1 MPMPGQGFVHLHLH
15 SEYSLLDGGNK
26 IEDLVERVKALGMD
40 AVAVTDHGNLYGA
53 LEFHDA
59 ARAAGIK
66 PILGIEAYV
75 APDRDGQPGDRR
87 DRTATGV
94 ADGGFHLVLLAQ
106 DMKGWQNL
114 LRLSSDAY
122 LNGFYYKPRMDKSTL
137 EAWNAGLIAINGH
150 LGSSIAHH
158 LVNYVR
164 TGQPAHW
171 TLAVEEAKWHAR
183 VFGPDAAGEPR
194 FYIELQ
200 RHIEEQERINP
211 LLRKLARELG
221 LPLVADNDAHFL
233 RAEDHDVH
241 DTLCCIS
248 MSRTKDAPDRLRYP
262 EALYVK
268 SPAEMEALFPDPEER
283 EALANTVRIAER
295 CNVEL
300 PRGGSH
306 APVVVVDGPEEPAS
320 YPGGDLTEWFKAY
333 CRKFELKPFDDAS
346 GKSRERVK
354 ESCDRALR
362 LLAEAGTI
370 WRYGPEG
377 VTPQIRARLERE
389 LAVLAGKSISPYFLI
404 VWDFVNWARQ
414 QGIPATARGS
424 GVGTMTGYVLGL
436 SNACPERYGLLFE
449 RFTDPDRSEYPDIDI
464 DICQDGR
471 ARVLEYVRAKYGHV
485 AQIIT
490 FGRLKAKAAVKDVA
504 RVMGLPPADGQALS
518 NLVPAEL
525 DITLERA
532 IEREPKLAEAVEKD
546 PVVAKIV
553 RHAQALEDHARH
565 AGIHAAGVVIA
576 TRPLD
581 EIVPLCRASGGGEEV
596 VTQWDG
602 PSCEKVGLLK
612 MDFLGLRTLSTIE
625 RAKAIIAKS
634 MPEAAVFAAVGRGA
648 DFDPR
653 TKGAREGRPHPLD
666 LDRIPLD
673 DQRVLAMFRRG
684 ETSGIFQFESGGMRR
699 LLVDMQPDRIEDL
712 IAANALFR
720 PGPMDFIPQYC
731 ARKHAREGV
740 PPVHEIFDRFVG
752 ETYGIMVYQEQ
763 VMQVLHHLG
772 GIPLRAAYSVIK
784 AISKKK
790 EDQIAGARA
799 DFVKGAVAQG
809 VSEPR
814 AGEIFDLILP
824 FARYGFNK
832 SHSTGY
838 AIIAYQTAY
847 LKTYFPAQ
855 YMAAVLSFESQAKKV
870 EEWSVYL
877 EECKRISWADS
888 TPERP
893 HVGVEV
899 RPPDINLSDA
909 DFSVVY
915 APDEPHDALHG
926 HVRFGLK
933 AIKGVGESAIRAIME
948 ERAAHGP
955 FRDIFDFCERVDL
968 RAVNKAALESF
979 VKGGVFDGL
988 HGLEQRASLLATI
1001 PEAVS
1006 AGQSRARDR
1015 ADGQMSIFG
1024 DMQPAGG
1031 GGDADAGGGSSAAS
1045 GLALKKAA
1053 PWSHMQAL
1061 SQEKEALGFFVS
1073 GHPLDEWSR
1082 EVGSFANADSVRI
1095 RDMPA
1100 QAPVVMAG
1108 IIGRVRAVVSQR
1120 GAQPGRRMAM
1130 ATIVDKLGTAEC
1142 VLFPDTFA
1150 QHGELLQSDA
1160 MLMIVGVVDRS
1171 RAEPGI
1177 IVDQLIP
1184 VADASRHLATRL
1196 EIRLTGAGEG
1206 DGELLA
1212 PMMRML
1218 AGTLKQA
1225 ANSAANLRGRPVE
1238 VDVVLPVDG
1247 AEAAITVGGVRV
1259 VPDSALLRKI
1269 CEIAGAGSVTVRGGW
1284 VPQRRERDRP
1294 WQRRERETVES

>member
-1 MPMPGQGFVHLHLH
+1 
-15 SEYSLLDGGNK
+15 
-26 IEDLVERVKALGMD
+26 
-40 AVAVTDHGNLYGA
+40 
-53 LEFHDA
+53 
-59 ARAAGIK
+59 
-66 PILGIEAYV
+66 
-75 APDRDGQPGDRR
+75 
-87 DRTATGV
+87 
-94 ADGGFHLVLLAQ
+94 
-106 DMKGWQNL
+106 
-114 LRLSSDAY
+114 
-122 LNGFYYKPRMDKSTL
+122 
-137 EAWNAGLIAINGH
+137 
-150 LGSSIAHH
+150 
-158 LVNYVR
+158 
-164 TGQPAHW
+164 
-171 TLAVEEAKWHAR
+171 
-183 VFGPDAAGEPR
+183 
-194 FYIELQ
+194 
-200 RHIEEQERINP
+200 
-211 LLRKLARELG
+211 
-221 LPLVADNDAHFL
+221 
-233 RAEDHDVH
+233 
-241 DTLCCIS
+241 
-248 MSRTKDAPDRLRYP
+248 
-262 EALYVK
+262 
-268 SPAEMEALFPDPEER
+268 
-283 EALANTVRIAER
+283 
-295 CNVEL
+295 
-300 PRGGSH
+300 
-306 APVVVVDGPEEPAS
+306 
-320 YPGGDLTEWFKAY
+320 
-333 CRKFELKPFDDAS
+333 
-346 GKSRERVK
+346 
-354 ESCDRALR
+354 
-362 LLAEAGTI
+362 
-370 WRYGPEG
+370 
-377 VTPQIRARLERE
+377 
-389 LAVLAGKSISPYFLI
+389 
-404 VWDFVNWARQ
+404 
-414 QGIPATARGS
+414 
-424 GVGTMTGYVLGL
+424 
-436 SNACPERYGLLFE
+436 
-449 RFTDPDRSEYPDIDI
+449 
-464 DICQDGR
+464 
-471 ARVLEYVRAKYGHV
+471 
-485 AQIIT
+485 
-490 FGRLKAKAAVKDVA
+490 
-504 RVMGLPPADGQALS
+504 
-518 NLVPAEL
+518 
-525 DITLERA
+525 
-532 IEREPKLAEAVEKD
+532 
-546 PVVAKIV
+546 
-553 RHAQALEDHARH
+553 
-565 AGIHAAGVVIA
+565 
-576 TRPLD
+576 
-581 EIVPLCRASGGGEEV
+581 
-596 VTQWDG
+596 
-602 PSCEKVGLLK
+602 
-612 MDFLGLRTLSTIE
+612 
-625 RAKAIIAKS
+625 
-634 MPEAAVFAAVGRGA
+634 VFAAVGRGA

-653 TKGAREGRPHPLD
+653 TRGAREGRSHPLD

-720 PGPMDFIPQYC
+720 PGPMEFIPQYC
-731 ARKHAREGV
+731 ARKNGRESV
-740 PPVHEIFDRFVG
+740 PPVHEIFDRFVS

-790 EDQIAGARA
+790 EDQIAGARV

-809 VSEPR
+809 VSEQR

-855 YMAAVLSFESQAKKV
+855 YMAAVLSFESQARKV

-877 EECKRISWADS
+877 EECKRIAWADS
-888 TPERP
+888 TSETP

-915 APDEPHDALHG
+915 GPEEPHDALHG

-948 ERAAHGP
+948 ERASGGA

-979 VKGGVFDGL
+979 VKAGVFDTL
-988 HGLEQRASLLATI
+988 HGLDQRSSLLATI

-1024 DMQPAGG
+1024 DLLPADSASAARDGASGNEGG
-1031 GGDADAGGGSSAAS
+1031 AGSAAGSGSAS
-1045 GLALKKAA
+1045 GLALRKSA

-1082 EVGSFANADSVRI
+1082 EVESFANTDSVRI

-1100 QAPVVMAG
+1100 QAPVVIAG
-1108 IIGRVRAVVSQR
+1108 IIGRVRNVVSQR

-1130 ATIVDKLGTAEC
+1130 ATIVDKIGTVDC

-1150 QHGELLQSDA
+1150 QHGELLQADA

-1184 VADASRHLATRL
+1184 VSEASRHLATRV
-1196 EIRLTGAGEG
+1196 EIRLPVGGAHGAGGHAGREPSAVDG
-1206 DGELLA
+1206 DEELVA

-1225 ANSAANLRGRPVE
+1225 ANSASNLRGRPVE

-1247 AEAAITVGGVRV
+1247 ADAAITVGGVRV

-1269 CEIAGAGSVTVRGGW
+1269 CEITGAGSVTVRGGW
-1284 VPQRRERDRP
+1284 VPQRRERDKP
-1294 WQRRERETVES
+1294 WQRRERETIEN